1 MIAREL
7 EIFFISSADQKR
19 NIILSISIG
28 LCEIPPFNFQDLFCT
43 TMVTTVRKVVA
54 NTKLP
59 LRMGPSPALTGRTIT
74 QPKKIA
80 FGYSVLPLDI
90 ESNW

>member
-1 MIAREL
+1 MDLGNKA
-7 EIFFISSADQKR
+7 SANVK
-19 NIILSISIG
+19 NIG
-28 LCEIPPFNFQDLFCT
+28 YLFCIGPCEPLHFKFQVLFCM
-43 TMVTTVRKVVA
+43 TMVTTVRKVVV

-74 QPKKIA
+74 QPKKIV
-80 FGYSVLPLDI
+80 FGYSALPPDI